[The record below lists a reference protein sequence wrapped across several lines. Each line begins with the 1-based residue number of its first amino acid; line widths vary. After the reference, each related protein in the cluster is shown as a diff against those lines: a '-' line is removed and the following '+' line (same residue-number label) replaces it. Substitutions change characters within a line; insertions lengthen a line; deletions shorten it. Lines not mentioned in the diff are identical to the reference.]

1 MATQRVAVID
11 YGMGNLHS
19 VESALQHAGPCDVV
33 VTDDPAIVAA
43 ADRVV
48 FPGVGAI
55 GDCMAEIK
63 RLGFDRLISE
73 VVTSGKPLLGV
84 CVGMQAMMEGSEES
98 GGAQCLGLFEG
109 VVQRFPGGVD
119 EQGHTLKIP
128 HMGWNTVQQSMPHPL
143 WHGIE
148 DNTRFYFVHSYCVT
162 PTRSEVQAGVCEYG
176 LPFAAAIARDNIF
189 ATQFHPE
196 KSHVAGLQLL
206 TNFLNWNGSC

>member
-73 VVTSGKPLLGV
+73 VVTSGKPLLGI

-98 GGAQCLGLFEG
+98 GGTQCLGLFEG

-148 DNTRFYFVHSYCVT
+148 HNTRFYFVHSYCVT